1 MTSFFQQTFDSK
13 KSEEVVGLA
22 WDFAA
27 LLGAGETI
35 ASATWEITD
44 PAHLS
49 DDFAG
54 MLPDGPSIT
63 GSIVR
68 QRIAGGVGGVS
79 YRFRITAITNVGTPP
94 TTYVET
100 PTMLVSPE

>member
-1 MTSFFQQTFDSK
+1 MSCQTQVFDCK
-13 KSEEVVGLA
+13 KVSEVIGLA
-22 WDFAA
+22 WDFTDV
-27 LLGAGETI
+27 LGPGETI
-35 ASATWEITD
+35 LTAQWEITD

-63 GSIVR
+63 GNIVR
-68 QRIAGGVGGVS
+68 QRIAGGVAGIS
-79 YRFRITAITNVGTPP
+79 YRYRITITVDLATPP

-100 PTMLVSPE
+100 PTQIVTKD